1 MLRNSVFP
9 TLISYFLC
17 SFPLSLNVPS
27 SLHLSVIPS
36 ILLCSWVQFG
46 STFASQWFQVVENS
60 RDPIDQQLSGR
71 VPQIPPSLSPDCHPF
86 LPVPLVTR
94 LVTVCADMLAC
105 VAVSELQARQEF
117 FCMVS
122 ITTRICP
129 QFPQGCIHSSQKEA
143 SRVFWDFYYMDMLE
157 RQSKIFYLK

>member
-46 STFASQWFQVVENS
+46 STFASQWLQVVENS
-60 RDPIDQQLSGR
+60 RDPIGQQPSGR
-71 VPQIPPSLSPDCHPF
+71 VPQMPPSLSPDCHPS
-86 LPVPLVTR
+86 LPAPLVTR

-105 VAVSELQARQEF
+105 VAVSELQARHEF

-157 RQSKIFYLK
+157 RQ